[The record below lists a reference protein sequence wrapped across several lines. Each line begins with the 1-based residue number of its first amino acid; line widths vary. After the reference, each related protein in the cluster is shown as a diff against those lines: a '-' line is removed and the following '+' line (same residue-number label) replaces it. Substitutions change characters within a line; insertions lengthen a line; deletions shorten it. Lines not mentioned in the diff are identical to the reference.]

1 MTIHITGRHM
11 DTGAALRAHV
21 EARLDEAVSKYF
33 EREADIN
40 VTFSK
45 QGHQF
50 EAACA
55 LHLDTGLYIHASGAA
70 ADIYAS
76 FDASVSKIEKQL
88 RRYKRRLKSHSDQK
102 RLSEMV
108 TLTPE
113 KIFAPEGLD
122 TIESSQELPAEFAPV
137 VIAESNKTIPRLSVS
152 EAVMQL
158 EVGSHHFVFFKSAS
172 QDALSLVYK
181 RNDANIGWLEL

>member
-1 MTIHITGRHM
+1 MTIHITGRHI
-11 DTGAALRAHV
+11 DTGDALRAHV
-21 EARLDEAVSKYF
+21 ETRLGDAVRKYF

-55 LHLDTGLYIHASGAA
+55 LHLDTGLYIHSSGSD

-76 FDASVSKIEKQL
+76 FEVSVSKIEKQL

-102 RLSEMV
+102 RLNEMV
-108 TLTPE
+108 THAPE
-113 KIFAPEGLD
+113 KVFAPESL
-122 TIESSQELPAEFAPV
+122 ESQDELPAEFAPV

-158 EVGSHHFVFFKSAS
+158 EVGSHDFVLFKSAS

>member
-1 MTIHITGRHM
+1 MTIHITGRQM

-21 EARLDEAVSKYF
+21 EARLEDAVSKYF

-45 QGHQF
+45 QGHQY

-55 LHLDTGLYIHASGAA
+55 LHLDTGLYIHASGS
-70 ADIYAS
+70 DTDVYAS
-76 FDASVSKIEKQL
+76 FDLSVGKIEKQL

-102 RLSEMV
+102 RLNEMV
-108 TLTPE
+108 AHAPE
-113 KIFAPEGLD
+113 KIFAPEG
-122 TIESSQELPAEFAPV
+122 TPSTEELPAEFAPV
-137 VIAESNKTIPRLSVS
+137 VIAESHKTIPRLSVS

-158 EVGSHHFVFFKSAS
+158 EVGSHDFVLFKSAS

-181 RNDANIGWLEL
+181 RDDANIGWLEL